1 MCKDLW
7 NATGEVYFGKAIKFL
22 FTIFISNS
30 KCLIVNNHKLSVG
43 NPNELDGFYHNHTS
57 KGVDIF
63 SPQDISSLIEIARFQ
78 DNGNKSNAFV
88 GVIAYG
94 DIHYVIRWGN
104 NDVYSL
110 PTFGTFTQEK
120 LEQMSNEQHLEY
132 TKSLLSDKN
141 FTREQRLEKVF
152 YKTLD
157 RMGNG
162 IRDNIILQKIDVNN
176 NISIIHYNKDGSVS
190 IKPCN

>member
-1 MCKDLW
+1 
-7 NATGEVYFGKAIKFL
+7 
-22 FTIFISNS
+22 
-30 KCLIVNNHKLSVG
+30 
-43 NPNELDGFYHNHTS
+43 
-57 KGVDIF
+57 
-63 SPQDISSLIEIARFQ
+63 
-78 DNGNKSNAFV
+78 
-88 GVIAYG
+88 
-94 DIHYVIRWGN
+94 
-104 NDVYSL
+104 
-110 PTFGTFTQEK
+110 
-120 LEQMSNEQHLEY
+120 MSNEQHLEY